1 MQVSF
6 IIPLF
11 NQLPLT
17 QACLSSLQAT
27 LPRGLTYEVIFVDDG
42 STDGTREWLA
52 TLGEPVRVVLN
63 ERNLGYA
70 GANNRGAAVA
80 RGEILGLLNS
90 DLVFERPWLEPM
102 LEVLR
107 ALGPRAGVVGNVQ
120 LNARTRAVDHTGL
133 RTDNQGRPEHDTSF
147 SSGIARWL
155 RPIRRVA
162 MLTGACVLI
171 RRALWQQL
179 GGFDEAFRNGG
190 EDVDLC
196 FRARAAGQAN
206 AVALRSVVLHHVSAS
221 PGRKIH
227 DEQNSHRL
235 AQKWRDQLEH
245 LAHRR
250 WCRDYVRRNWS
261 KADTASPELF
271 RDALLYT
278 WRLRSTAP
286 PAAAAA
292 VHELMSNALAR
303 WERLARGERDPA
315 PPPAPV
321 IAAADSNSRSLRHP
335 SGFTGLF
342 FDDFSADTAWLRET
356 AEIYVPASD
365 ISTLV
370 LRGEFKPHPAAN
382 GIETSP
388 LSLECCV
395 EGLPVARLDAP
406 KPGPFELILPIS
418 GAAAVR
424 GPHLTLTLRG
434 AEFTNTLAWLGRVT
448 GLWFWQRFR
457 AQNMNRQVRIA
468 SLATP
473 EGEKVFDFSRP
484 ASPRS
489 LQFAQS
495 RARVEFNI
503 AGYLTADLGVGESAR
518 CMIRAADAAGIKTA
532 VVPFKFTCR
541 NTSSDMTYAA
551 RFQPD
556 NPYHV
561 NVIHTDPPG
570 TPEVDHYHGAGFRAG
585 KYNIA
590 YWAWELPEFPD
601 MWRHFFAYF
610 DEIWSPSHFSTSA
623 IAMKTRLPVITMP
636 HAISFAR
643 PTGSHRARFGLPEDK
658 FLFLFLYDLNSY
670 AARKN
675 PQAAIDAFRRAA
687 HASAAFANETALV
700 IKVHSAS
707 DNPDDFAELE
717 ASVRDLPGTILIEGT
732 LSRREIYELESACDC
747 FVSLHRSEGFGL
759 AVAECMYLGK
769 PVISTDWSATAEFV
783 NSRNGC
789 PVHFSLTTL
798 QENHGP
804 YQKGQ
809 TWADPDIE
817 HAAGWMRRLHADPAL
832 AARLGAAARAHIEAN
847 FSPAAIGARY
857 RQRLGAIA
865 AF

>member
-11 NQLPLT
+11 NQLHLT
-17 QACLSSLQAT
+17 KACLASLQAT
-27 LPRGLTYEVIFVDDG
+27 LPRGLACEVIFVDDG
-42 STDGTREWLA
+42 STDGTREWLQGLNQA
-52 TLGEPVRVVLN
+52 DGSALPVRFVLN

-70 GANNRGAAVA
+70 GANNRGAALA

-90 DLVFERPWLEPM
+90 DLVFERPWLAPM
-102 LEVLR
+102 LDALR
-107 ALGPRAGVVGNVQ
+107 SLGPRAGIVGNVQ
-120 LNARTRAVDHTGL
+120 LNARTRAVDHLGL
-133 RTDNQGRPEHDTSF
+133 RTDNQGRPEHETSPL
-147 SSGIARWL
+147 L
-155 RPIRRVA
+155 RSLRFVRPVRRVA
-162 MLTGACVLI
+162 MLTGACVILQ
-171 RRALWQQL
+171 RRLWAQL
-179 GGFDEAFRNGG
+179 GGFDEGFRNGG

-196 FRARAAGQAN
+196 FRAAAAGRIN

-245 LAHRR
+245 LALHR
-250 WCRDYVRRNWS
+250 WCAEYFRAHW
-261 KADTASPELF
+261 AHTDTNAPELV

-278 WRLRSTAP
+278 LHLRRTAP
-286 PAAAAA
+286 PAAVAA
-292 VHELMSNALAR
+292 VHELMSNALSR

-315 PPPAPV
+315 PPPPPP
-321 IAAADSNSRSLRHP
+321 AAAQAHATRPP

-342 FDDFSADTAWLRET
+342 FDDFGPDSAWLRET
-356 AEIYVPASD
+356 AELHVPASN
-365 ISTLV
+365 ISSLV
-370 LRGEFKPHPAAN
+370 LRGEFKPHPAAH
-382 GIETSP
+382 GIEALAP
-388 LSLECCV
+388 SLDCSV
-395 EGLPVARLDAP
+395 DGVPVARLDDPPA
-406 KPGPFELILPIS
+406 GPFELTLPI
-418 GAAAVR
+418 AADAAIR
-424 GPHLTLTLRG
+424 GPRITLTLRG
-434 AEFTNTLAWLGRVT
+434 TEFTNALAWLGRVT
-448 GLWFWQRFR
+448 GLWFWQRYR
-457 AQNMNRQVRIA
+457 AQNKNRQLRIA

-473 EGEKVFDFSRP
+473 EGEKIFDFAKP
-484 ASPRS
+484 ASPLSLRFARS
-489 LQFAQS
+489 S
-495 RARVEFNI
+495 ARIELNI

-551 RFQPD
+551 RFQPE
-556 NPYHV
+556 NPYRV

-570 TPEVDHYHGAGFRAG
+570 TPEVDHYHGPAFRAG

-601 MWRHFFAYF
+601 MWRQFFAYF
-610 DEIWSPSHFSTSA
+610 DEIWSPSHFSTAA

-643 PTGSHRARFGLPEDK
+643 PTGRHRARFGLPEDK

-675 PQAAIDAFRRAA
+675 PRAVIEAFRLSGLVHTGA
-687 HASAAFANETALV
+687 ALV
-700 IKVHSAS
+700 IKVHSTN
-707 DNPDDFAELE
+707 DNPEDFAELE
-717 ASVRDLPGTILIEGT
+717 QSVADLPGTILIEGT
-732 LSRREIYELESACDC
+732 LTRREIYELESACDC

-759 AVAECMYLGK
+759 AVAESMYLGK

-783 NSRNGC
+783 NSRTGC
-789 PVHFSLTTL
+789 PVNYSLTTL
-798 QENHGP
+798 TESYGP

-809 TWADPDIE
+809 IWADPDIA
-817 HAAGWMRRLHADPAL
+817 HAADWMRRLHADPAL
-832 AARLGAAARAHIEAN
+832 AARIGAAGRAHIESE

-857 RQRLGAIA
+857 RRRLESIA
-865 AF
+865 TF